1 MFGIF
6 KKKKLMS
13 PHDLKVELQSEQDIN
28 NYIKRVSGLNRV
40 GKLVELANV
49 RAAKYNLM
57 SMPSGLNEFD
67 KNQALVT
74 DLTDKTVLIC
84 MLAFGRAAVLEYND
98 GDLSSFNE
106 LVDQIDEQVASLN
119 LYPEQHGD
127 KILEILSHH
136 LNT

>member
-1 MFGIF
+1 
-6 KKKKLMS
+6 MS

-28 NYIKRVSGLNRV
+28 NYIKRVSGLNRA

-98 GDLSSFNE
+98 GDLSSFND

>member
-1 MFGIF
+1 
-6 KKKKLMS
+6 
-13 PHDLKVELQSEQDIN
+13 
-28 NYIKRVSGLNRV
+28 
-40 GKLVELANV
+40 
-49 RAAKYNLM
+49 M

>member
-28 NYIKRVSGLNRV
+28 NYIKRVSGLNRA

-67 KNQALVT
+67 KNQAQW
-74 DLTDKTVLIC
+74 
-84 MLAFGRAAVLEYND
+84 LEYRQSWLSLFSTPTV
-98 GDLSSFNE
+98 DLFF
-106 LVDQIDEQVASLN
+106 QQ
-119 LYPEQHGD
+119 
-127 KILEILSHH
+127 
-136 LNT
+136 

>member
-28 NYIKRVSGLNRV
+28 NYIKRVSGLNRA

>member
-1 MFGIF
+1 
-6 KKKKLMS
+6 MS

-28 NYIKRVSGLNRV
+28 NYIKRVSGLNRA